1 MSSESVNE
9 GLVVASER
17 KQSEGIDFDTSSNH
31 HDRAEEVVKKEQSSE
46 WPSSEQS
53 IKSGKDD
60 LTLAQL
66 SKAAPRSHSSS
77 YTGNRKKKPK
87 EMHDDFC
94 CPIKEGEEDG
104 DEAIW
109 FQIKAW
115 ASYDIL
121 QVTPTKKGYAN
132 SQGGESL
139 LLHTKLVE
147 GDVLIFQLV
156 ETNKFK
162 VYVVRANDLT
172 EVDGALGLL
181 NLDAHIKQNDAGKDD
196 ADNSE
201 IAPNNKKR
209 KRLKSLPLA
218 VIKKKKKIGL
228 PKSVAKS
235 IQSAKQFE
243 NDCEEVHLEVPAG
256 PRLSGS
262 AVRFRDVKSFTDFN
276 ILVDGLCIDS
286 ELPEHIRVKYYAR
299 AAALLQQNTLIHAR
313 LFRGLNSKLVAGIV
327 CETVNIADA
336 IRACKLTTSR
346 DEYLIWEKTLKS
358 FELMGMSDAK
368 SGKGRAEDEIR
379 DLEAKLVELKQAS
392 EKFGRNITY
401 LLSSPEF
408 GLLVRANDLTEVDGA
423 LGLLNLDAHIK
434 QNDAGKDD
442 ADNSEIPPN
451 NKKRKR
457 LKSLPLA
464 VHLEVPAGPRL
475 SGSAVRFRDVKS
487 FTDFNILVDGLCI
500 DSELPEHIR
509 PDAIR
514 ACKLTT
520 SRDEYLIWEKTLKSF
535 ELMGMSVGFLRAR
548 LRHLLILAFESD
560 DARDARR
567 YLDAKSG
574 KGRAEDEIRDLEAK
588 LVELKQASEKFGA
601 DIESLKSK
609 AESFEHKFQEE
620 IDAPW

>member
-17 KQSEGIDFDTSSNH
+17 KQSEGIDLDTSSNH

-94 CPIKEGEEDG
+94 CQLRNGKKTVAKPSGSKSKHDSIYGY
-104 DEAIW
+104 AT
-109 FQIKAW
+109 
-115 ASYDIL
+115 
-121 QVTPTKKGYAN
+121 VTPTIIGARCGPQYSDSIRQSHLGLMSFDRAEGALSDHGRKPISCKREKTSINRLHSPVEVKTPTMIRAEEIKSSLGSEFPSFAKLLGLPMTFCKLHLPRKDMQIVLEDE
-132 SQGGESL
+132 SGEQFELKFIAEKTGLSAGWRKFAAA
-139 LLHTKLVE
+139 HKLVE

-243 NDCEEVHLEVPAG
+243 NDCEEVHSEVPAG

-286 ELPEHIRVKYYAR
+286 ELPEHIRVKYYA
-299 AAALLQQNTLIHAR
+299 LCCSKNTLIHAR

-327 CETVNIADA
+327 CETVNIA
-336 IRACKLTTSR
+336 
-346 DEYLIWEKTLKS
+346 
-358 FELMGMSDAK
+358 
-368 SGKGRAEDEIR
+368 
-379 DLEAKLVELKQAS
+379 
-392 EKFGRNITY
+392 
-401 LLSSPEF
+401 
-408 GLLVRANDLTEVDGA
+408 
-423 LGLLNLDAHIK
+423 
-434 QNDAGKDD
+434 
-442 ADNSEIPPN
+442 
-451 NKKRKR
+451 
-457 LKSLPLA
+457 
-464 VHLEVPAGPRL
+464 
-475 SGSAVRFRDVKS
+475 
-487 FTDFNILVDGLCI
+487 
-500 DSELPEHIR
+500 
-509 PDAIR
+509 DAIR

-609 AESFEHKFQEE
+609 AESFDHKFQEE

>member
-1 MSSESVNE
+1 MTMSSESVNE

-17 KQSEGIDFDTSSNH
+17 KQSEGIDLDTSSNH
-31 HDRAEEVVKKEQSSE
+31 HDRTEEVVKKEQSSE

-60 LTLAQL
+60 LTPAQL
-66 SKAAPRSHSSS
+66 SKAAPRSHSPS
-77 YTGNRKKKPK
+77 YTVSLYTPTYIHGKRKKKPK

-94 CPIKEGEEDG
+94 CQLRKGKKTVTKPSGSQSKHALSDHGGKPMSCKREKTSINRLHSPVEVK
-104 DEAIW
+104 
-109 FQIKAW
+109 
-115 ASYDIL
+115 
-121 QVTPTKKGYAN
+121 TPTMIRAEEIKSSLGSEFPSFAKLLVRSHVSSCFWMGLPMTFCKLHLPRKDMQIVLEDE
-132 SQGGESL
+132 SGERFELKFIAEKTGLSAGWRKFAAA
-139 LLHTKLVE
+139 HKLVE

-218 VIKKKKKIGL
+218 VIKKKKKMGL

-243 NDCEEVHLEVPAG
+243 NDCEEVHSEVPAG

-262 AVRFRDVKSFTDFN
+262 AVRFRDVKSFMDFN

-286 ELPEHIRVKYYAR
+286 ELPEHIRVKYYA
-299 AAALLQQNTLIHAR
+299 LCCSKNTLIHAH

-327 CETVNIADA
+327 CETVNIA
-336 IRACKLTTSR
+336 
-346 DEYLIWEKTLKS
+346 
-358 FELMGMSDAK
+358 
-368 SGKGRAEDEIR
+368 
-379 DLEAKLVELKQAS
+379 
-392 EKFGRNITY
+392 
-401 LLSSPEF
+401 
-408 GLLVRANDLTEVDGA
+408 
-423 LGLLNLDAHIK
+423 
-434 QNDAGKDD
+434 
-442 ADNSEIPPN
+442 
-451 NKKRKR
+451 
-457 LKSLPLA
+457 
-464 VHLEVPAGPRL
+464 
-475 SGSAVRFRDVKS
+475 
-487 FTDFNILVDGLCI
+487 
-500 DSELPEHIR
+500 
-509 PDAIR
+509 DAIR

-560 DARDARR
+560 DARDARK

-609 AESFEHKFQEE
+609 AESFENKFQEE

>member
-1 MSSESVNE
+1 MTMSSESVNE
-9 GLVVASER
+9 GLLVASER
-17 KQSEGIDFDTSSNH
+17 KQSEGIDLDSSSNH
-31 HDRAEEVVKKEQSSE
+31 QDRAEEVVKKEQSSE

-53 IKSGKDD
+53 IKSEKDD

-66 SKAAPRSHSSS
+66 SKAAPRSHSPS
-77 YTGNRKKKPK
+77 YTGKRKKKPK

-94 CPIKEGEEDG
+94 CQLRKGKKTVTKPAGSKSKHGLPMTFCKLHLPRKDMQIVLEDESGEQFELKFIAEKTG
-104 DEAIW
+104 LSAGW
-109 FQIKAW
+109 RKFA
-115 ASYDIL
+115 A
-121 QVTPTKKGYAN
+121 A
-132 SQGGESL
+132 
-139 LLHTKLVE
+139 HKLVE

-209 KRLKSLPLA
+209 KCLKSLPLA
-218 VIKKKKKIGL
+218 VIKKKKKMGL

-243 NDCEEVHLEVPAG
+243 NDCEEVHSEVPAG

-286 ELPEHIRVKYYAR
+286 ELPEHIRVKYYA
-299 AAALLQQNTLIHAR
+299 LCCSKNTLIHAH

-358 FELMGMSDAK
+358 FELMGM
-368 SGKGRAEDEIR
+368 R
-379 DLEAKLVELKQAS
+379 
-392 EKFGRNITY
+392 
-401 LLSSPEF
+401 
-408 GLLVRANDLTEVDGA
+408 
-423 LGLLNLDAHIK
+423 
-434 QNDAGKDD
+434 
-442 ADNSEIPPN
+442 
-451 NKKRKR
+451 
-457 LKSLPLA
+457 
-464 VHLEVPAGPRL
+464 
-475 SGSAVRFRDVKS
+475 
-487 FTDFNILVDGLCI
+487 
-500 DSELPEHIR
+500 
-509 PDAIR
+509 
-514 ACKLTT
+514 
-520 SRDEYLIWEKTLKSF
+520 
-535 ELMGMSVGFLRAR
+535 VGFLRAR

-560 DARDARR
+560 DARDARK

-609 AESFEHKFQEE
+609 AERFEHKFQEE

>member
-1 MSSESVNE
+1 MH
-9 GLVVASER
+9 
-17 KQSEGIDFDTSSNH
+17 TY
-31 HDRAEEVVKKEQSSE
+31 
-46 WPSSEQS
+46 
-53 IKSGKDD
+53 GK
-60 LTLAQL
+60 
-66 SKAAPRSHSSS
+66 
-77 YTGNRKKKPK
+77 RKKKPK

-94 CPIKEGEEDG
+94 CQLRKGKKTVTKPAGSKSKHALSDHGKPMSCKREKTSINRLHSPVEVK
-104 DEAIW
+104 
-109 FQIKAW
+109 
-115 ASYDIL
+115 
-121 QVTPTKKGYAN
+121 TPTMIRAEEIKSSLGSEFPSFAKLLVRSHVSSCFWMGLPMTFCKLHLPRKDMQIVLEDE
-132 SQGGESL
+132 SGEQFELKFIAEKTGLSAGWRKFAAA
-139 LLHTKLVE
+139 HKLVE

-209 KRLKSLPLA
+209 KCLKSLPLA
-218 VIKKKKKIGL
+218 VIKKKKKMGL

-243 NDCEEVHLEVPAG
+243 NDCEEVHSEVPAG

-286 ELPEHIRVKYYAR
+286 ELPEHIRVKYYA
-299 AAALLQQNTLIHAR
+299 LCCSKNTLIHAH

-358 FELMGMSDAK
+358 FELMGM
-368 SGKGRAEDEIR
+368 R
-379 DLEAKLVELKQAS
+379 
-392 EKFGRNITY
+392 
-401 LLSSPEF
+401 
-408 GLLVRANDLTEVDGA
+408 
-423 LGLLNLDAHIK
+423 
-434 QNDAGKDD
+434 
-442 ADNSEIPPN
+442 
-451 NKKRKR
+451 
-457 LKSLPLA
+457 
-464 VHLEVPAGPRL
+464 
-475 SGSAVRFRDVKS
+475 
-487 FTDFNILVDGLCI
+487 
-500 DSELPEHIR
+500 
-509 PDAIR
+509 
-514 ACKLTT
+514 
-520 SRDEYLIWEKTLKSF
+520 
-535 ELMGMSVGFLRAR
+535 VGFLRAR

-560 DARDARR
+560 DARDARK

-609 AESFEHKFQEE
+609 AERFEHKFQEE